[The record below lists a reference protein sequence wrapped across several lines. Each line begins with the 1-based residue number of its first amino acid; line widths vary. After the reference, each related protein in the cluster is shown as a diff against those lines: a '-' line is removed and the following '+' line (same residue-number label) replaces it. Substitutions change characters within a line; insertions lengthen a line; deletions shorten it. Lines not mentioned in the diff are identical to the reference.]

1 MAELLDAARL
11 LFVCVDTP
19 PTHSGDADL
28 SRVRAVVEE
37 LRRRTATT
45 CW

>member
-1 MAELLDAARL
+1 MEEVLDAARL

-19 PTHSGDADL
+19 PTQSGDADL

-37 LRRRTATT
+37 LRPTATT
-45 CW
+45 SWS